1 MSVKGDVVSPA
12 AENAAE
18 VPADPGLIILY
29 DPEAVHIVLGQ
40 PNSPVAQGATINE
53 SLENFK
59 QYVYGQ
65 VLLTPCME
73 SEHAIRKCDG
83 GPGVQETFFTE
94 LFHRLPADTFRAIL
108 EALHR
113 ICITGN
119 NPVAEWSCNVSA
131 SAAVRNSL
139 PPNIPLGALIKVVGG
154 ERFERVAVTRGIFH
168 V

>member
-29 DPEAVHIVLGQ
+29 DPEVVHIALGQ

-65 VLLTPCME
+65 VLLTPCTE
-73 SEHAIRKCDG
+73 SEHAIRKCDR

-113 ICITGN
+113 IFITGS

-131 SAAVRNSL
+131 SVAVRNSL
-139 PPNIPLGALIKVVGG
+139 PPNIPLGALIKVVRG
-154 ERFERVAVTRGIFH
+154 EGFERVAVTRGIFH